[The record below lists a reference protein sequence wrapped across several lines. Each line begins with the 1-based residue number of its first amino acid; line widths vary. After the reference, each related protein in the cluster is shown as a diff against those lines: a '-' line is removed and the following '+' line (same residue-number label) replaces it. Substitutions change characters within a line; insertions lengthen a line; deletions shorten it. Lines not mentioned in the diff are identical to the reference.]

1 MSVSKRI
8 GEYMRSKG
16 YNLSEVAKLT
26 GLNYQSLYRSLYSD
40 DFERD
45 LRAEELI
52 PLCVLLNVDPR
63 IFATS
68 AEAFEKGDS

>member
-26 GLNYQSLYRSLYSD
+26 GLNYQSLYRSLYSE

-63 IFATS
+63 MFAP
-68 AEAFEKGDS
+68 DSEPLAKDDS

>member
-16 YNLSEVAKLT
+16 YNLSVVAKLT
-26 GLNYQSLYRSLYSD
+26 GLNYQSLYRSLYSE

-63 IFATS
+63 MFAP
-68 AEAFEKGDS
+68 DSEPLAKDDS